1 MNIFLLV
8 LLFMASSAIF
18 VLVTA
23 ILKTLYTVRT
33 YTAGVVERFGKF
45 NRIVRPGLH
54 VLVPFAERVFFV
66 DLQVKQ
72 AQFSVET
79 KTHDNVFVQIPV
91 SVQYQVLDDKVY
103 DAFYKL
109 SAPQKQIES
118 FVFNSILGHV
128 PKLSLDETF
137 EQQSGIS
144 VAVKTELDT
153 IMSGFGFNI
162 LTALV
167 TDIIPDVKVKA
178 AMNDINAAQRAQ
190 VAAQARGEA
199 EKTLKVK
206 QAEAEAQSKAL
217 QGQGIAAERQAIIDG
232 LRSSIEHFRES
243 VPGAT
248 AEDVMALVLLTQ
260 YFDTLK
266 DIGTKAGASTIFLPN
281 NPGAANEF
289 LTQILAG
296 LRGSKGSRCHSTPAT
311 YYARSTTRGTT
322 HPLHRYE
329 NIHSAPAKKEKPAC
343 HAHRDPYADTARSR
357 PSHRHQLSH
366 HQAMDPHC
374 AQNHPDPGRAIIASP
389 RCITHSPSSPKNKA
403 KPAAESRRKALS
415 PRQRPQ
421 PALRQSRVSI
431 RVEGLLA
438 EDRPLYRRRL
448 HHLHHHGHAQSAEF
462 KLRNQGDTAA
472 ALIKSTDVMIESA
485 STTPALDAT
494 PVSHR
499 HPIPI
504 FMSPS

>member
-1 MNIFLLV
+1 MEPMNVF
-8 LLFMASSAIF
+8 FSAIF
-18 VLVTA
+18 VILAIVVLVT
-23 ILKTLYTVRT
+23 ILKTLFTVRT

-54 VLVPFAERVFFV
+54 VLIPYAERVFFV

-91 SVQYQVLDDKVY
+91 SVQYQILDDKIY

-109 SAPQKQIES
+109 SSPQKQIES

-144 VAVKTELDT
+144 VAVKVELDS

-199 EKTLKVK
+199 DKILKVK

-281 NPGAANEF
+281 NPGAANDF

-296 LRGSKGSRCHSTPAT
+296 LRGNMGN
-311 YYARSTTRGTT
+311 TT
-322 HPLHRYE
+322 
-329 NIHSAPAKKEKPAC
+329 NAP
-343 HAHRDPYADTARSR
+343 R
-357 PSHRHQLSH
+357 
-366 HQAMDPHC
+366 
-374 AQNHPDPGRAIIASP
+374 
-389 RCITHSPSSPKNKA
+389 
-403 KPAAESRRKALS
+403 
-415 PRQRPQ
+415 
-421 PALRQSRVSI
+421 
-431 RVEGLLA
+431 
-438 EDRPLYRRRL
+438 
-448 HHLHHHGHAQSAEF
+448 
-462 KLRNQGDTAA
+462 
-472 ALIKSTDVMIESA
+472 
-485 STTPALDAT
+485 
-494 PVSHR
+494 
-499 HPIPI
+499 PIPPPPPPAI
-504 FMSPS
+504 